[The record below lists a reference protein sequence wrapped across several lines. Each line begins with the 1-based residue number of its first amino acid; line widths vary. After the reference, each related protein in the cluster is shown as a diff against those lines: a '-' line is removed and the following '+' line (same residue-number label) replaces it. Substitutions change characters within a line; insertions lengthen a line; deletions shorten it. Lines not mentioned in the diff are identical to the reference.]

1 MASGLFDIA
10 AEALEQHSSLDRL
23 EARGTLRIALK
34 AAGIDAKSL
43 TTAQLGVIF
52 DKLLPH
58 ELATRGIED
67 AAQVCAAVM
76 VSVKNAAPAIKT
88 ADGSENAFDV
98 FSRLGGD

>member
-1 MASGLFDIA
+1 MAFGLFDIA
-10 AEALEQHSSLDRL
+10 ADALEQHSLLDRL

-34 AAGIDAKSL
+34 ASGIDAKSL

-58 ELATRGIED
+58 ELSERGVED
-67 AAQVCAAVM
+67 VAKVCAAVM
-76 VSVKNAAPAIKT
+76 VTVKDSAPEIET
-88 ADGSENAFDV
+88 ADGSEDAFDV